1 MAGGDAVQ
9 IAPDVYKGVLENEHV
24 RVLGTRTGPGDS
36 PEMHCHPNTVGYA
49 ISDCTWTLTG
59 PDRTTVLVAVKTG
72 HTVYLDAGD

>member
-9 IAPDVYKGVLENEHV
+9 IAPDVYKVVRENKHV
-24 RVLGTRTGPGDS
+24 RVLGTGAGPGDS
-36 PEMHCHPNTVGYA
+36 PEMHCHPNMVGYA

-72 HTVYLDAGD
+72 KAVYLDAGD